1 MVHNGSV
8 NYYKIKCRIILI
20 NKEKKSCYATNLAN
34 EDVEVLNFRYRYS
47 ESLIQP
53 E

>member
-1 MVHNGSV
+1 MVHNGSMI
-8 NYYKIKCRIILI
+8 YYKIKCLIILI
-20 NKEKKSCYATNLAN
+20 NKGKKFCYATNLAN